1 MYRFVS
7 YTLLFLLTMLV
18 LSGCHTESKTYRQMA
33 WVDTLVYQNLADSAY
48 VELLKVKN
56 RVKTERER
64 AYYGL
69 LLTKIKYMQ
78 HQSLDTDSLVSQSIA
93 YYRKSGEDEKLA
105 DAYLAKGKNL
115 YYRGNV
121 KQSVTC
127 LKESEKFVANDDN
140 LSLKSELYRFLS
152 MVNSRNDEFA
162 LAVKYAQKALDI
174 AETHNNKVWKV
185 SAYSRMAI
193 LYAKLEQEDSACFYI
208 NKCIPL
214 LNVMSP
220 QGAVIVM
227 DNIGY
232 LNQDRNPQLALRY
245 LNKALHSYPTVD
257 TYDNLA
263 RIYAKQGRKAK
274 ADSLWRRALQTD
286 DVAKRCMIVGAMLK
300 YETDYG
306 DLKETVRLSRWL
318 VALKDSVARQRQEA
332 HVKELQTEFDV
343 QMRDAAQQRHINNL
357 CWTIAFCLLVIA
369 AVVVIAGCA
378 VRNRRLKLYAER
390 KERDRQIQEYQ
401 AMIARLETACHTSQ
415 TTIADMEK
423 HDKDYQRTIG
433 RLKAKLEQLQ
443 RLNVEEECKARLL
456 YESAMRGESISDWRK
471 ADQQSFLD
479 YCAKAESDFLLSLN
493 ATYDALTPREKIFL
507 VLLHQGMAEEQVQRM
522 LNLSYSSLRTLKS
535 RIKGKQMEIS

>member
-56 RVKTERER
+56 RVQTERER

-78 HQSLDTDSLVSQSIA
+78 HQPLDTDSLVSQSIA

-232 LNQDRNPQLALRY
+232 LNQ
-245 LNKALHSYPTVD
+245 
-257 TYDNLA
+257 A
-263 RIYAKQGRKAK
+263 R
-274 ADSLWRRALQTD
+274 
-286 DVAKRCMIVGAMLK
+286 
-300 YETDYG
+300 
-306 DLKETVRLSRWL
+306 
-318 VALKDSVARQRQEA
+318 
-332 HVKELQTEFDV
+332 F
-343 QMRDAAQQRHINNL
+343 
-357 CWTIAFCLLVIA
+357 
-369 AVVVIAGCA
+369 
-378 VRNRRLKLYAER
+378 
-390 KERDRQIQEYQ
+390 
-401 AMIARLETACHTSQ
+401 
-415 TTIADMEK
+415 
-423 HDKDYQRTIG
+423 
-433 RLKAKLEQLQ
+433 
-443 RLNVEEECKARLL
+443 L
-456 YESAMRGESISDWRK
+456 YESAMKGESISGWRK

-479 YCAKAESDFLLSLN
+479 YCAKVESDFLLSLN

-535 RIKGKQMEIS
+535 RIKGKQLELS